1 MNTILEKEKAN
12 HSEWF
17 GELVRTL
24 QVDEVCYDSQTLSPE
39 KRDFYDNLFSGNI
52 DKITSELYDVY
63 RKRNVLSMVSDFV
76 NNLKTLSDIE
86 LYLDINGNEIL
97 AWVIAPDE
105 SDIEKPV
112 FSIEAT
118 LNYKYQEKGFNISAL
133 IVEKNEGISVP
144 SHYSRVHL

>member
-118 LNYKYQEKGFNISAL
+118 YPHKQAHLYQSLDLPEL
-133 IVEKNEGISVP
+133 CC
-144 SHYSRVHL
+144 